1 MSVVK
6 KDKEK
11 EFMGGHTEPLSYADW
26 LKSQGGIS
34 YTNDIT
40 QTDSAKYA
48 EELLKR
54 AQQGAQ
60 SAYDKSVMDANTRYK
75 FNTSAYGA
83 GAEQKIGSGMSNS
96 GYAKYLTDRAYS
108 TMVDEQ
114 IAAKGALGAANREA
128 QNAYND
134 AMESIKTGQKA
145 SFDTLLQRVNSGEFN
160 DFNNV
165 SMLGLNSNLSD
176 DQMSTLYGAYIKSN
190 ENKAVNTFNNTL
202 SAIGS
207 GAYSTF
213 DQVISSVGSTNLTT
227 QQRES
232 LYNAFMSKQG
242 EIAASNGDNIGYLEA
257 SVASGQMSAVDASK
271 QVKNAL
277 NSFDG
282 TLGDFITQFK
292 LYKDSGLVL
301 GQDLAELGDE
311 FTRKLKESGTSIF
324 YTQDAQGN
332 TVKMDY
338 TKAKNL
344 VDDIIA
350 TGLLNSIDADSLRNT
365 LEQNYNAAEYA
376 AYKEWSKEPG
386 NNGKTFEDFK
396 NLGYQQAQNKNNRL
410 PVKHEHID
418 VSKDFANGTGQALG
432 IDPSVNFGEKD
443 KASLWYLGSSI
454 DVYNEGE
461 VTDPDV
467 LNAVERIGLYDG
479 AAFRY
484 GGQDYIYS
492 KGKVYKFTV
501 NSSATYAYNKVF
513 KNNIS
518 SKML

>member
-60 SAYDKSVMDANTRYK
+60 SAYDKSVTDANTRYK
-75 FNTSAYGA
+75 FNTASYGS
-83 GAEQKIGSGMSNS
+83 GAEQKIGSGVSNS

-114 IAAKGALGAANREA
+114 IAAKSALSAANTEA

-160 DFNNV
+160 DFGNV

-190 ENKAVNTFNNTL
+190 ENKATGVFNNAL
-202 SAIGS
+202 DAINS

-232 LYNAFMSKQG
+232 LYNAYLGKKAEVS
-242 EIAASNGDNIGYLEA
+242 AASGDVLGYIEN
-257 SVASGQMSAVDASK
+257 SVAGGHMTAEEGSRKAADALIYSIQSGAFSIDEYKKYADANIMSNSADAERVRNAFAAY
-271 QVKNAL
+271 VKDA
-277 NSFDG
+277 G
-282 TLGDFITQFK
+282 E
-292 LYKDSGLVL
+292 GL
-301 GQDLAELGDE
+301 
-311 FTRKLKESGTSIF
+311 F
-324 YTQDAQGN
+324 YTTDAEGN
-332 TVKMDY
+332 PVK
-338 TKAKNL
+338 L
-344 VDDIIA
+344 GEGEA
-350 TGLLNSIDADSLRNT
+350 TERLNSILASGLLTGDQMKSVRDAYD
-365 LEQNYNAAEYA
+365 
-376 AYKEWSKEPG
+376 
-386 NNGKTFEDFK
+386 KT
-396 NLGYQQAQNKNNRL
+396 YTL
-410 PVKHEHID
+410 PVQSHVIE
-418 VSKDFANGTGQALG
+418 VGKDFADGTGQALG
-432 IDPSVNFGEKD
+432 IDPDVDFGD
-443 KASLWYLGSSI
+443 KQSTYLWHLNNSAVI
-454 DVYNEGE
+454 YNKGE
-461 VTDPDV
+461 ETNQDV
-467 LNAVERIGLYDG
+467 LNAVKRANLYDG

-484 GGQDYIYS
+484 NGQNYIYS
-492 KGKVYKFTV
+492 KGKVYKFST
-501 NSSATYAYNKVF
+501 SSNLF
-513 KNNIS
+513 ENNIK
-518 SKML
+518 SKNL

>member
-60 SAYDKSVMDANTRYK
+60 SAYDKSVADANTRYK
-75 FNTSAYGA
+75 FNTSAYGS
-83 GAEQKIGSGMSNS
+83 GAEQKIDSGLSNS

-292 LYKDSGLVL
+292 LYKDSGLIL
-301 GQDLAELGDE
+301 SKEMSELGDE

-350 TGLLNSIDADSLRNT
+350 TGLLNSIDAESLRNT

-376 AYKEWSKEPG
+376 AAKQKAADESRGAAEAA
-386 NNGKTFEDFK
+386 
-396 NLGYQQAQNKNNRL
+396 NLAQQTTNY
-410 PVKHEHID
+410 PTITVG
-418 VSKDFANGTGQALG
+418 KDFAEGTGQALG
-432 IDPSVNFGEKD
+432 IDPKVDFGTQ
-443 KASLWYLGSSI
+443 ANGTLWHLTANIGITNLGES
-454 DVYNEGE
+454 
-461 VTDPDV
+461 TDPDV
-467 LNAVERIGLYDG
+467 VIAAKKSNLYDG
-479 AAFRY
+479 AAFEY
-484 GGQDYIYS
+484 GGKKYIYS
-492 KGKVYKFTV
+492 KGKVYGFAFSDSGGESLP
-501 NSSATYAYNKVF
+501 NRVF
-513 KNNIS
+513 YKNLTT
-518 SKML
+518 KTL